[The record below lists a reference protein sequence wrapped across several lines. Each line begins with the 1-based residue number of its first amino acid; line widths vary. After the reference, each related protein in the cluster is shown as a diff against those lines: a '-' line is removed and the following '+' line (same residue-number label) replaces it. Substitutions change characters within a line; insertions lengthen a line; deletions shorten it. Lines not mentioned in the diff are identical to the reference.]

1 MFKNKIKNTIN
12 KFLSIF
18 NLKIIKLDRANPFDL
33 TDKNLNPMTAQ
44 YLVGQNQIVIN
55 MELSKGRTN
64 NWFDMSKKSLD
75 PAIFSIRKALKK
87 DLTSEDFYSEILS
100 TLQEHRSLTTYKNAA
115 EFLDIDFEQSGN
127 LKSYPW
133 WAEVN
138 PWDNYTFDD
147 EIKHYPNDVKKNR
160 ASNGMN
166 ILSNDPDE
174 IIIDDFENSLPSHAK
189 QYSKLVKKIKDNNFK
204 YGDDYG
210 YVAAEILI
218 SNNELRWKPGRDGN
232 HRVAVASALGFKTI
246 PVLITKIIRL
256 DELEYWPNVMNGS
269 FNSNQATKIFLSIFD
284 AKPSRIH
291 NKWIEKNKRYI

>member
-33 TDKNLNPMTAQ
+33 TDKNLNPVTAQ

-75 PAIFSIRKALKK
+75 PAIFSIRKALKE
-87 DLTSEDFYSEILS
+87 DLTSEDFYREILS
-100 TLQEHRSLTTYKNAA
+100 TLHEHRSLTTYKNAA
-115 EFLDIDFEQSGN
+115 EFLDIDFEQSGK

-174 IIIDDFENSLPSHAK
+174 IIIDDFENS
-189 QYSKLVKKIKDNNFK
+189 
-204 YGDDYG
+204 
-210 YVAAEILI
+210 
-218 SNNELRWKPGRDGN
+218 
-232 HRVAVASALGFKTI
+232 
-246 PVLITKIIRL
+246 
-256 DELEYWPNVMNGS
+256 
-269 FNSNQATKIFLSIFD
+269 
-284 AKPSRIH
+284 
-291 NKWIEKNKRYI
+291 